1 MMEKKQTTRSEVDAY
16 IKQEDQ
22 KRLVWSLVTALIA
35 TIIFGLFIGI
45 LTFAGTYA
53 LILKQD
59 KEEEERI
66 AREYDIDENA

>member
-1 MMEKKQTTRSEVDAY
+1 MEKKQTTRSEVDAY

-35 TIIFGLFIGI
+35 TIIFGLLIGI

>member
-1 MMEKKQTTRSEVDAY
+1 MEKKQTTRSEVDAY

-22 KRLVWSLVTALIA
+22 KRLIWSLFTAVVA
-35 TIIFGLFIGI
+35 TAIFGLLIGI
-45 LTFAGTYA
+45 ITFVGTYV

>member
-1 MMEKKQTTRSEVDAY
+1 MEKQKTTRSEVDAY

-35 TIIFGLFIGI
+35 TVIFGLLIGI
-45 LTFAGTYA
+45 ITFVGTYV